1 MVHVQAKAVAVGLVV
16 LGSLLVAPPIAQAAT
31 NVGAAEQ
38 ETILAL
44 HNQYR
49 AAAGVAPLVWDDQLA
64 ADAQVWVDGLV
75 ARGGTLA
82 HDNPA
87 DPGDPATGRAKGEG
101 ENLAGGESAATAPAQ
116 WYAEKPQFDAAT
128 NKSGFNDTN
137 PDWVNWGHYTQM
149 MWSTTTSVG
158 CGTAPGPRYQIT
170 SCRYRPPGN
179 SDGQLP
185 YPNADTVP
193 VGAAVPTA
201 TVAPE
206 SAVAPS
212 TVVESTS
219 EPAAPTTERPAATE
233 TTVVNGG

>member
-1 MVHVQAKAVAVGLVV
+1 
-16 LGSLLVAPPIAQAAT
+16 
-31 NVGAAEQ
+31 
-38 ETILAL
+38 
-44 HNQYR
+44 
-49 AAAGVAPLVWDDQLA
+49 
-64 ADAQVWVDGLV
+64 VWVDGLV
-75 ARGGTLA
+75 ARGGALA

-116 WYAEKPQFDAAT
+116 WYAEKPQFDAAP

-179 SDGQLP
+179 FDGQLP

-206 SAVAPS
+206 SAVAAS
-212 TVVESTS
+212 AVVESTS

>member
-1 MVHVQAKAVAVGLVV
+1 MVHAQAKAVAVGLVV
-16 LGSLLVAPPIAQAAT
+16 LGSLLVAPPTAQAAT

-87 DPGDPATGRAKGEG
+87 DPGDPATGQAKGEG

-116 WYAEKPQFDAAT
+116 WYAEKPQFDAAP

-185 YPNADTVP
+185 YPNADTAP

>member
-1 MVHVQAKAVAVGLVV
+1 MVHAQAKAVAVGLVV
-16 LGSLLVAPPIAQAAT
+16 LGSLLVAPPTAQAAT

-87 DPGDPATGRAKGEG
+87 DPGDPATGHAKGEG

-116 WYAEKPQFDAAT
+116 WYAEKPQFDAAP

-185 YPNADTVP
+185 YPNADTAP
-193 VGAAVPTA
+193 VGAAVPAA

-219 EPAAPTTERPAATE
+219 EPAAPTTEPPAATE

>member
-1 MVHVQAKAVAVGLVV
+1 MVHAQAKAVAVGLVV
-16 LGSLLVAPPIAQAAT
+16 LGSLLVAPPTAQAAT

-87 DPGDPATGRAKGEG
+87 DPGDPVTGRAKGEG

-116 WYAEKPQFDAAT
+116 WYAEKPQFDAAP

-185 YPNADTVP
+185 YPNADTAP

-206 SAVAPS
+206 SAVAPR

>member
-1 MVHVQAKAVAVGLVV
+1 MVHARAKAVVV
-16 LGSLLVAPPIAQAAT
+16 SVVILGWLLVAPSTAQAAT
-31 NVGAAEQ
+31 AVSAAER

-87 DPGDPATGRAKGEG
+87 DPGDPATGQAKGEG

-116 WYAEKPQFDAAT
+116 WYAEKPQFDAAP

-149 MWSTTTSVG
+149 MWNTTTSVG

-179 SDGQLP
+179 FDGQLP

-193 VGAAVPTA
+193 VGAAIPTA